1 MILKVD
7 RVEFLKKIKIVNK
20 AISENKIRPII
31 SYVYLETIEDKLWF
45 CGTNLELTISTE
57 MECEILE
64 GGKAVFQHNLVEEY
78 LKEIKDDKGVKVKT
92 TVSNDGPKKLQA
104 RRKIMSYLYDR
115 QEQRKPKEAKEAFVA
130 RTKDIKHPLLEKIF
144 NLYAPKYAQRAK
156 EVGQGGGYTR
166 IIKMGQRRG
175 DAADMAIVELI

>member
-1 MILKVD
+1 MANAKLGRPSKEKNALVRGLVSDLLWNGKIETTLAKAKSARYKAEKIITLAINSYEDIVKV
-7 RVEFLKKIKIVNK
+7 
-20 AISENKIRPII
+20 
-31 SYVYLETIEDKLWF
+31 T
-45 CGTNLELTISTE
+45 
-57 MECEILE
+57 
-64 GGKAVFQHNLVEEY
+64 
-78 LKEIKDDKGVKVKT
+78 KEIKDDKGVKVKT

-115 QEQRKPKEAKEAFVA
+115 QEQRKPKETKEAFVA

>member
-1 MILKVD
+1 
-7 RVEFLKKIKIVNK
+7 
-20 AISENKIRPII
+20 
-31 SYVYLETIEDKLWF
+31 
-45 CGTNLELTISTE
+45 
-57 MECEILE
+57 
-64 GGKAVFQHNLVEEY
+64 
-78 LKEIKDDKGVKVKT
+78 
-92 TVSNDGPKKLQA
+92 
-104 RRKIMSYLYDR
+104 MSYLYDR
-115 QEQRKPKEAKEAFVA
+115 QEQRKPKETKEAFVA